1 MVYMQMIRLKTKLAL
16 FNLLSKLVFTAL
28 FLVFLPWI
36 IERINL
42 RQVDNDLIQ
51 KREKTIDLI
60 SATGIEPFINSDT
73 TGAFGS
79 FNILKEEYISLE
91 KTDGSEEINEITVS
105 DRIIEDEVITYRVL
119 NYTFQ
124 ADGET
129 YLLEIGKSLETITRG
144 RNNIYRIILG
154 FLAFIILITLA
165 TDLQYTRLILKPLEL
180 ITKKL
185 REISSPAKFDMNPV
199 KTNTSDFAALDK
211 ALIELM
217 VKIED
222 SFRKEKDIT
231 VNISHELMTPISVM
245 RSKLE
250 NILFQ
255 KETGEETAIKIEE
268 SLKTLQRL
276 QSLVNS
282 LLMIARIESRQYLLE
297 ETVEVADL
305 LAEITDELR
314 PVAEDK
320 KVELKEEFNDKG
332 SFTKANRPLLFS
344 MFYNVINNAVKNTGQ
359 DGRITVGTALTT
371 GVFSVKISDSG
382 RGMTKKQLDNLFSR
396 FSSRRENDE
405 DGTGIGLAIAKS
417 IADLHG
423 IDVSVSSTPDKGTD
437 FSFIFPENS

>member
-1 MVYMQMIRLKTKLAL
+1 MIRLKTKLAL

-28 FLVFLPWI
+28 FLIFLPLL

-60 SATGIEPFINSDT
+60 SGIGIEPFINSDT
-73 TGAFGS
+73 TGTFGS

-91 KTDGSEEINEITVS
+91 KSGSSTELNEITVS

-129 YLLEIGKSLETITRG
+129 YLLEIGKSLETITEG
-144 RNNIYRIILG
+144 RKSIYRIILG
-154 FLAFIILITLA
+154 FLVFIILLTLA
-165 TDLQYTRLILKPLEL
+165 TDLQYTRIILKPLEK
-180 ITKKL
+180 ITNKL
-185 REISSPAKFDMNPV
+185 SEISSPSKFDMSPV
-199 KTNTSDFAALDK
+199 KTNTIDFASLDK
-211 ALIELM
+211 ALINLM
-217 VKIED
+217 MRIED
-222 SFRKEKDIT
+222 SFRKEKEIT
-231 VNISHELMTPISVM
+231 VNISHELMTPISIM

-250 NILFQ
+250 NVLIQ
-255 KETGEETAIKIEE
+255 NETGEETAIKIEE

-276 QSLVNS
+276 QRLVNS
-282 LLMIARIESRQYLLE
+282 LLLIARIESRQYLLE
-297 ETVEVADL
+297 ETVDVADL
-305 LAEITDELR
+305 LTEITDELR

-320 KVELKEEFNDKG
+320 KVELKAEFNDKV
-332 SFTKANRPLLFS
+332 SFAKANRSLLFS

-359 DGRITVGTALTT
+359 GGSVTIGSASRS
-371 GVFSVKISDSG
+371 GVLKVNISDTG
-382 RGMTKKQLDNLFSR
+382 KGMTRDQLDKLFSR
-396 FSSRRENDE
+396 FSSRRDNDE

-423 IDVSVSSTPDKGTD
+423 IYISVSSTPEKGTD

>member
-1 MVYMQMIRLKTKLAL
+1 MIRLKTKLAL

-28 FLVFLPWI
+28 FLIFLPWI

-60 SATGIEPFINSDT
+60 SGIGIEPFINSDT

-79 FNILKEEYISLE
+79 YNILKEEYISLE
-91 KTDGSEEINEITVS
+91 KTDGSEEFNEITVS

-129 YLLEIGKSLETITRG
+129 YLLEIGKSLETITEG
-144 RNNIYRIILG
+144 RKSTYRIILG
-154 FLAFIILITLA
+154 FLGFIILITFA
-165 TDLQYTRLILKPLEL
+165 TDLQYTRLILKPLKK
-180 ITKKL
+180 ITEKL
-185 REISSPAKFDMNPV
+185 SEISSPSKFDMTPV
-199 KTNTSDFAALDK
+199 KTNTFDFAALDK
-211 ALIELM
+211 ALIDLM

-222 SFRKEKDIT
+222 SFRKEKEIT

-250 NILFQ
+250 NILIQ

-276 QSLVNS
+276 QRLVNS

-297 ETVEVADL
+297 ETVAVGDL
-305 LAEITDELR
+305 LSEIADELR

-320 KVELKEEFNDKG
+320 QVELKEEYGDKR
-332 SFTKANRPLLFS
+332 SFGKANRSLLFS

-359 DGRITVGTALTT
+359 GGRITIGVALES
-371 GVFSVKISDSG
+371 GVLMVKISDTG
-382 RGMTKKQLDNLFSR
+382 RGMTKEQLDKLFSR
-396 FSSRRENDE
+396 FSSRRENGE

-417 IADLHG
+417 IADLHR
-423 IDVSVSSTPDKGTD
+423 IDISVTSTPEKGTD
-437 FSFIFPENS
+437 FSFMFPENS

>member
-1 MVYMQMIRLKTKLAL
+1 MQMIRLKTKLAL

-437 FSFIFPENS
+437 FSFIFPKNS

>member
-359 DGRITVGTALTT
+359 DGRITVGTALTA

>member
-1 MVYMQMIRLKTKLAL
+1 MIRLKTKLAL

-28 FLVFLPWI
+28 FLIFLPWI

-42 RQVDNDLIQ
+42 RQVDKDLIQ

-60 SATGIEPFINSDT
+60 SSIGIEPFINSDT
-73 TGAFGS
+73 TGTFGS

-91 KTDGSEEINEITVS
+91 KTDGSEEFNEILVS

-144 RNNIYRIILG
+144 RESIYRIILG
-154 FLAFIILITLA
+154 FLAFIIMITLA
-165 TDLQYTRLILKPLEL
+165 TDLQYTRLILKPLEK

-185 REISSPAKFDMNPV
+185 REISSPAKFDMIPV

-211 ALIELM
+211 ALIDLM

-250 NILFQ
+250 NILIQ

-276 QSLVNS
+276 QRLVNS

-320 KVELKEEFNDKG
+320 KVELKEELNDKG
-332 SFTKANRPLLFS
+332 SFAKANRSLLFS

-359 DGRITVGTALTT
+359 GGRITVGTTPGS
-371 GVFSVKISDSG
+371 GVLIATISDSG
-382 RGMTKKQLDNLFSR
+382 RGMTKEQLDKLFSR
-396 FSSRRENDE
+396 FSSRRENDK

-423 IDVSVSSTPDKGTD
+423 IEISVSSTPEKGTD

>member
-1 MVYMQMIRLKTKLAL
+1 M
-16 FNLLSKLVFTAL
+16 
-28 FLVFLPWI
+28 
-36 IERINL
+36 
-42 RQVDNDLIQ
+42 
-51 KREKTIDLI
+51 
-60 SATGIEPFINSDT
+60 
-73 TGAFGS
+73 
-79 FNILKEEYISLE
+79 
-91 KTDGSEEINEITVS
+91 
-105 DRIIEDEVITYRVL
+105 ITYRVL

-359 DGRITVGTALTT
+359 DGRITVGTALTA